1 MISIPIRFNVQAPTD
16 IRRRTG
22 TGRHDPVRRPS
33 VAQDQEYPNNTG
45 GIFGPQGEIMHANRR
60 SHIALAFAVLLS
72 CTPLSLE
79 AGRATEDSREVVI
92 QWNQVLQNTIPA
104 ALGPMQFRTYAIL
117 NVAMFDA
124 ANSIKGSYTPY
135 HVGVRASSGASTTA
149 AVAQAAHDVLVG
161 LFPANQA
168 VYDAALASSL
178 AGVPSGR
185 ARQGV
190 AVGRSVAARVL
201 QWRANDGASA
211 PATPYELPTIPG
223 LWQPATAGVPAG
235 LTQLPG
241 MTPFAIKSA
250 THFLPPRFPELTS
263 ERYTIDFEEVKL
275 VGSTTSAAR
284 TPEQT
289 QLAELFAG
297 VTTIT
302 GVPVAWNNIARDAAA
317 HRGLSLVDTARIYA
331 LMTTSMMDG
340 LLTSQTS
347 KFVYGLWRPI
357 TAIRRA
363 DEDLNPATTADP
375 SWTPLL
381 GTPPYPSYAG
391 NMACLGA
398 GAARALAL
406 GVGTND
412 VPFTVLWR
420 GSTGNPD
427 VPKSY
432 SGFWQFAED
441 EADSRIYGGIHY
453 RFDNEVSQVACSEI
467 AEYVHE
473 TKMRPLRK

>member
-1 MISIPIRFNVQAPTD
+1 MIFRPIRFNLQASTD
-16 IRRRTG
+16 IRRG
-22 TGRHDPVRRPS
+22 TGAGRPFWRDARPRRKS
-33 VAQDQEYPNNTG
+33 EVSKNTG
-45 GIFGPQGEIMHANRR
+45 GASGPRGEIMYAKRR
-60 SHIALAFAVLLS
+60 SGIALAFAVLLS
-72 CTPLSLE
+72 CTPLSL
-79 AGRATEDSREVVI
+79 AASSGNDDSREVVV
-92 QWNQVLQNTIPA
+92 QWNQVLQDTIPA
-104 ALGPMQFRTYAIL
+104 ALGPMQFRIYAIL

-124 ANSIKGSYTPY
+124 ANSIKGAYTPY
-135 HVGVRASSGASTTA
+135 HVSVRASSGASTTA

-161 LFPANQA
+161 LFPTNQA
-168 VYDAALASSL
+168 VYDTALANSL
-178 AGVPSGR
+178 AGLPSGR

-190 AVGRSVAARVL
+190 AVGRVVAARVL

-223 LWQPATAGVPAG
+223 LWQPAAPGVPAG

-241 MTPFAIKSA
+241 MTPFAIKST

-263 ERYTIDFEEVKL
+263 ARYAIDFEEVKAL
-275 VGSTTSAAR
+275 GSATSAAR
-284 TPEQT
+284 TAEQT
-289 QLAELFAG
+289 QLARLFAG
-297 VTTIT
+297 VTTTT
-302 GVPVAWNNIARDAAA
+302 GIPVAWNNIARDAAA
-317 HRGLSLVDTARIYA
+317 HHSLSLIDTARVYA

-340 LLTSQTS
+340 LMTSQTS

-398 GAARALAL
+398 SAARALAL

-420 GSTGNPD
+420 GSAGNPD
-427 VPKSY
+427 VPKAY

-453 RFDNEVSQVACSEI
+453 RFDNEASQVACSEI

-473 TKMRPLRK
+473 TKMRPMRP